1 MDCKEFKKIVV
12 DLFDKDVDP
21 QIKAECEKHIN
32 QCAECKEYYELLLT
46 TTELLRPKHS
56 PVSSANNKRQSSR
69 HWLRVAAM
77 FVGVIILSGIAFATI
92 HLLSQRPTEENV
104 QKVESNLQ
112 LSNSHSQLSSPVRFD
127 DVSLDSILTV
137 VSAYYGK
144 TVHFLNNEAKAMK
157 FIMTWKPDAPLG
169 DFIEGLNMFDGLRLS
184 LQQDTIFVETTE
196 GKESTE

>member
-1 MDCKEFKKIVV
+1 
-12 DLFDKDVDP
+12 
-21 QIKAECEKHIN
+21 
-32 QCAECKEYYELLLT
+32 
-46 TTELLRPKHS
+46 
-56 PVSSANNKRQSSR
+56 
-69 HWLRVAAM
+69 M

-127 DVSLDSILTV
+127 DMSLDSILTV

-144 TVHFLNNEAKAMK
+144 TVHFLTNEAKAMK
-157 FIMTWKPDAPLG
+157 FIMTWRPDAPLA

-196 GKESTE
+196 GKESAE